1 MAREQDLVSPLVDA
15 AFRTGQ
21 DGSAAIA
28 IHRKLPGYAI
38 SPLVELPSVA
48 QVLGLERVWLK
59 DESSRMGLPAFKILG
74 ASWAVIGTLQEML
87 RVGPDDWQTIDD
99 LRRLAEPMQPMTL
112 ACATDGN
119 HGRAVARMAAWLGF
133 SSIVLVPEDMAAAR
147 IEAIR
152 GEGAEVRVIDGT
164 YDDAV
169 DASAGLA
176 SERCLVISDTAWP
189 GYEAVPRRVIEGY
202 STILAEVDEQLGG
215 EHVDLVAVPIGVGA
229 LAAAVVGRMR
239 SASRDRQSLILGVEP
254 VLAACMLESVRAGH
268 PVQVPGPHASIM
280 SGLNCGVPSP
290 LAWPVVSRG
299 VNRFASVSDE
309 RCRQAM
315 RLLAEAGVVAGECG
329 AAGLAG
335 LLLLKEHGA
344 LPARGSALLIST
356 EGATDP
362 AAYEQIIGRIASC

>member
-1 MAREQDLVSPLVDA
+1 
-15 AFRTGQ
+15 
-21 DGSAAIA
+21 
-28 IHRKLPGYAI
+28 
-38 SPLVELPSVA
+38 
-48 QVLGLERVWLK
+48 
-59 DESSRMGLPAFKILG
+59 
-74 ASWAVIGTLQEML
+74 
-87 RVGPDDWQTIDD
+87 
-99 LRRLAEPMQPMTL
+99 
-112 ACATDGN
+112 
-119 HGRAVARMAAWLGF
+119 
-133 SSIVLVPEDMAAAR
+133 
-147 IEAIR
+147 
-152 GEGAEVRVIDGT
+152 
-164 YDDAV
+164 
-169 DASAGLA
+169 
-176 SERCLVISDTAWP
+176 
-189 GYEAVPRRVIEGY
+189 
-202 STILAEVDEQLGG
+202 
-215 EHVDLVAVPIGVGA
+215 
-229 LAAAVVGRMR
+229 
-239 SASRDRQSLILGVEP
+239 
-254 VLAACMLESVRAGH
+254 MLESVRAGH